1 MDKYSLKKLE
11 FHRVKE
17 MLGRHCATSLGEAH
31 VQVLE
36 PSTETDQILRL
47 QEETSEACGFFL

>member
-31 VQVLE
+31 
-36 PSTETDQILRL
+36 DL
-47 QEETSEACGFFL
+47 QNKDGVPV